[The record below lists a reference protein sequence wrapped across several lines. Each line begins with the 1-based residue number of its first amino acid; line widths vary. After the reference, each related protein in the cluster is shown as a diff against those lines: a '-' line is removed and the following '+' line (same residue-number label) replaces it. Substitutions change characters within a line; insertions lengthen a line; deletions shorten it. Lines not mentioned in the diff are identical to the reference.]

1 MGMKMMR
8 MTAARPA
15 PPHRLH
21 TTPFRGKQSAVRT
34 ATLCRLL
41 LPILVL
47 GFASC
52 AHKDTDHHVVVS
64 VPDQRMIVY
73 TRGHETARYP
83 VSTSKFCL
91 GDQPGSKGTP
101 LGHLEIAKKIGERQP
116 IGMKFHSRR
125 PTGEVVTINAPG
137 RDPIVTRIL
146 WLKGLEAQN
155 RNAYG
160 RMIYIHGTAEEWK
173 IGTPASFG
181 CVRMRSNDVVHL
193 FDMVGVGARVDIT
206 TAPLP
211 PSRNE
216 APSDGERLAGT
227 RSYGG

>member
-1 MGMKMMR
+1 
-8 MTAARPA
+8 
-15 PPHRLH
+15 
-21 TTPFRGKQSAVRT
+21 
-34 ATLCRLL
+34 
-41 LPILVL
+41 LPLFVL

-52 AHKDTDHHVVVS
+52 AHKDTDHRLVVS

-91 GDQPGSKGTP
+91 GDQPGCKGTP
-101 LGHLEIAKKIGERQP
+101 LGHLEIAKKIGDREP

-125 PTGEVVTINAPG
+125 PTGEIVTINAPG

-146 WLKGLEAQN
+146 WLKGLEGQN
-155 RNAYG
+155 RNAFS
-160 RMIYIHGTAEEWK
+160 RAIYIHGTAEEWK

-193 FDMVGVGARVDIT
+193 FDTVGVGARVDIT

-211 PSRNE
+211 PGPNE
-216 APSDGERLAGT
+216 ITMGGERLAAT
-227 RSYGG
+227 RPVGG

>member
-1 MGMKMMR
+1 MR
-8 MTAARPA
+8 NA
-15 PPHRLH
+15 
-21 TTPFRGKQSAVRT
+21 PFRGKECAVRI
-34 ATLCRLL
+34 AILCRLL
-41 LPILVL
+41 LPLLVL

-52 AHKDTDHHVVVS
+52 AHKDTDHRVVVS

-91 GDQPGSKGTP
+91 GDHPGCKGTP
-101 LGHLEIAKKIGERQP
+101 LGHLEIAKKIGDGAP

-125 PTGEVVTINAPG
+125 PTGEIVTINAPG

-146 WLKGLEAQN
+146 WLRGLEEQN
-155 RNAYG
+155 RNAFS
-160 RMIYIHGTAEEWK
+160 RAIYIHGTAEEWK

-193 FDMVGVGARVDIT
+193 FDTVGVGARVDIT

-211 PSRNE
+211 PGPNE
-216 APSDGERLAGT
+216 ITMGGERLAAT
-227 RSYGG
+227 RPAGG